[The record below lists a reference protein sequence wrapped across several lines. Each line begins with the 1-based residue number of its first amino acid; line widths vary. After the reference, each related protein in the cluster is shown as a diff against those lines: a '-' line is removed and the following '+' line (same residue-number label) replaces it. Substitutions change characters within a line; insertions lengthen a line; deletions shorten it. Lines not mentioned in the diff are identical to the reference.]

1 MSDRRRALEAMLR
14 QDFMAFFMK
23 VFATLEP
30 GIGFAPNWHYEH
42 LAWQLERVR
51 RGEVR
56 RLIINVPPRSGKSIL
71 ASVAWPMF
79 VMGQDPTRR
88 LICVSHTEELARKF
102 NVDRRTIAQQPW
114 YQSLFPGFGLQSSRD
129 LEFITTRHG
138 VCFASGV
145 GGAVLGKGADVIIID
160 DPIKALAALSKAE
173 RRRVAEFYDNTLV
186 TRLNDKQAGAIV
198 LIMQR
203 LHEDD
208 LVGHVLE
215 RDDWE
220 VVTLPAIATEDC
232 AFRLSDTPGDTYRR
246 AVGEV
251 LHADREPLWVLEQM
265 RRVQG
270 GMLFQAQYQQQPV
283 PADGVVIKREWLRF
297 YEQQPSVF
305 ERIVVSWDTAS
316 TLQETSDYSV
326 GTVWGSVGMDFYL
339 LDVVRGRFE
348 TPDLRRRIMEL
359 SAHWRADVTIVEN
372 TELGRALVQD
382 IRVAGE
388 LRPILQT
395 PSFDKEARLLAQA
408 ARFETGQVHLP
419 AEAPWLADY
428 VSELTAFPNGRHDD
442 QVDATSQALRYLTR
456 DAHLRK
462 PPQRRWVGERRRLR
476 ERA

>member
-56 RLIINVPPRSGKSIL
+56 RLIINVPPRSGKSVL

-79 VMGQDPTRR
+79 VLGQDPTRR

-114 YQSLFPGFGLQSSRD
+114 YRSLFPGFGLQSSRD

-145 GGAVLGKGADVIIID
+145 GGAVLGKGADIIVID

-186 TRLNDKQAGAIV
+186 TRLNDKQTGAIV

-203 LHEDD
+203 LHQDD

-215 RDDWE
+215 KDDWE
-220 VVTLPAIATEDC
+220 VVTLPALATQDGD
-232 AFRLSDTPGDTYRR
+232 FRLSD
-246 AVGEV
+246 A
-251 LHADREPLWVLEQM
+251 
-265 RRVQG
+265 
-270 GMLFQAQYQQQPV
+270 
-283 PADGVVIKREWLRF
+283 PADI
-297 YEQQPSVF
+297 
-305 ERIVVSWDTAS
+305 
-316 TLQETSDYSV
+316 
-326 GTVWGSVGMDFYL
+326 
-339 LDVVRGRFE
+339 
-348 TPDLRRRIMEL
+348 
-359 SAHWRADVTIVEN
+359 
-372 TELGRALVQD
+372 
-382 IRVAGE
+382 
-388 LRPILQT
+388 
-395 PSFDKEARLLAQA
+395 
-408 ARFETGQVHLP
+408 
-419 AEAPWLADY
+419 
-428 VSELTAFPNGRHDD
+428 
-442 QVDATSQALRYLTR
+442 
-456 DAHLRK
+456 
-462 PPQRRWVGERRRLR
+462 
-476 ERA
+476 